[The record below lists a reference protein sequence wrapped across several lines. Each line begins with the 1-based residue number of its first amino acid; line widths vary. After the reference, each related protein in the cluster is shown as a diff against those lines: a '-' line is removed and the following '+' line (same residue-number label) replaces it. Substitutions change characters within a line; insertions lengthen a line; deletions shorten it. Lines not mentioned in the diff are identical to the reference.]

1 MLREVYN
8 VNEEGFILDNYVG
21 EFDEED
27 NFVGLEG
34 NLSVPEGELVTEPLP
49 QPLFFFKPRWNGSEW
64 EEGESEEAQSERAS
78 EDVLKALQPS
88 PAELA
93 DAQLEIKI
101 LNLLTDLE
109 VV

>member
-1 MLREVYN
+1 MLREVYKVDDN
-8 VNEEGFILDNYVG
+8 GFILDNYVG
-21 EFDEED
+21 EFDK
-27 NFVGLEG
+27 EG
-34 NLSVPEGELVTEPLP
+34 NLVSPEGEFVTEPLP

-64 EEGESEEAQSERAS
+64 EEGESEESQSERAA